1 MAAVL
6 MGLGSKTPSSGWS
19 MAATG
24 GLAGRQEPRDASG
37 IDELPRVG
45 YAGDGRRRGL
55 QPSAHFFFFLSSSAH
70 FLGGDSAAD
79 LRASESD
86 GESRPVGRPGRK
98 EMAPC
103 KQ

>member
-55 QPSAHFFFFLSSSAH
+55 QPSRTSCWV
-70 FLGGDSAAD
+70 GDSAAAD
-79 LRASESD
+79 CVRE
-86 GESRPVGRPGRK
+86 
-98 EMAPC
+98 
-103 KQ
+103 